1 MENFFKTENQFNM
14 FSNFLDNNIFELN
27 NDQDC
32 VKQQLTTKNPK
43 KTRIMKKISIEKKS
57 KNSDDESGVK
67 NNFNML
73 LRKKRSIDKN
83 FQNDNYIS
91 KNLDNLDFKNNS
103 KRKSSMS
110 KDSYNSDSSDIKK
123 TIFKTL
129 KGEGESPEDMRRM
142 MRLMKNRLSAR
153 KCRQKKKNYMDD
165 LHKKMEDTQNELDFY
180 KKLVSKEKHI
190 ESMMS
195 GVINNLFFNT
205 LPFNRWR
212 IKKKKFI
219 IPPAHRKRN

>member
-32 VKQQLTTKNPK
+32 VKEQLTTKNPK
-43 KTRIMKKISIEKKS
+43 KTRINKKISLEKQS
-57 KNSDDESGVK
+57 KNSDESGVK
-67 NNFNML
+67 NNLKML
-73 LRKKRSIDKN
+73 LRKKRSIDNN
-83 FQNDNYIS
+83 FQNDKYIS

-103 KRKSSMS
+103 KRKRSMS
-110 KDSYNSDSSDIKK
+110 KDSYNSDCSNTKK

-129 KGEGESPEDMRRM
+129 KGDGESPEDMRRM

-165 LHKKMEDTQNELDFY
+165 LNKKMEDTQKELDFY

-190 ESMMS
+190 ESMIS
-195 GVINNLFFNT
+195 GVINNLFF
-205 LPFNRWR
+205 
-212 IKKKKFI
+212 
-219 IPPAHRKRN
+219 